1 MKRKYLLWL
10 IPIIIALVIIWYF
23 YYGAGTPKGQPPL
36 KYITEANVNQFE
48 HDFDSVPHEKRLVL
62 LLSPT

>member
-1 MKRKYLLWL
+1 MKRKHLPWL
-10 IPIIIALVIIWYF
+10 IVIGLVIICYF

-36 KYITEANVNQFE
+36 KYISEANIDQFE
-48 HDFDSVPHEKRLVL
+48 HDFDATHEERLVL